1 MLPIVAVVGRQNVG
15 KSSLVNALARMRL
28 SIVDAAPGVTRDRT
42 DNIISYRGRTFNLVD
57 TGGIGLEKGDF
68 FHDAVDKQIQFA
80 IDQAD
85 LILFLVS
92 VQDGVT
98 ELDRRVAR
106 RLRKSRKE
114 ILLVGNKADTLEME
128 KGIPDLFELGFDEAF
143 AVSAVHRRRTGELL
157 ELLALKFP
165 ERPLPERGIRVAVV
179 GKRNVGKSTFING
192 LAGEERVIVS
202 ELAGTTR
209 DSVDVKI
216 ERGGKIFTLIDT
228 AGLRKKGKA
237 EDSVELFSRV
247 RTEGAI
253 KRADVVLFM
262 IEVQRKITE
271 VDKRIASLIEK
282 EKKPCAVLLNK
293 WDLIPEGFETH
304 QFVDYLAKA
313 MPLLR
318 YAPVGILSAV
328 SGKKLWDFVDMGEEL
343 YHQAS
348 ARIPTRELNDALN
361 AAQKLRTPSGK
372 RGKLARIYYAAQ
384 RGILPPRFI
393 VFCNDPRIFAPDY
406 IRYLEGKLREFLP
419 FPEVPIWLELKP
431 RKRKRKRS

>member
-15 KSSLVNALARMRL
+15 KSSLVNALAKLRL
-28 SIVDAAPGVTRDRT
+28 SIVDATPGVTRDRT
-42 DNIISYRGRTFNLVD
+42 DNIISHRGRVFNLVD

-85 LILFLVS
+85 LILFVMS

-98 ELDRRVAR
+98 ELDQRVAR
-106 RLRKSRKE
+106 RLRKAHKE
-114 ILLVGNKADTLEME
+114 ILLVANKADTLEME
-128 KGIPDLFELGFDEAF
+128 KGIPDLFELGFGEAF
-143 AVSAVHRRRTGELL
+143 AVSAVHRRGTGELL
-157 ELLALKFP
+157 ELLAGKFP
-165 ERPLPERGIRVAVV
+165 ERPYPKKGIRIAVV

-209 DSVDVKI
+209 DAVDVKI
-216 ERGGKIFTLIDT
+216 ERDGKILTLIDT

-262 IEVQRKITE
+262 IEVQKTVTE
-271 VDKRIASLIEK
+271 VDKRIAALIEN
-282 EKKPCAVLLNK
+282 EKKPCAVILNK
-293 WDLIPEGFETH
+293 WDLIPEGFVTH
-304 QFVDYLAKA
+304 QFVDYLSKA

-328 SGKKLWDFVDMGEEL
+328 SGKKLWDVIQLGEDL
-343 YHQAS
+343 YQQAS
-348 ARIPTRELNDALN
+348 VKIPTKELNDALN

-384 RGILPPRFI
+384 KGVRPPHFI

-406 IRYLEGKLREFLP
+406 IRYLTGKLREFLP
-419 FPEVPIWLELKP
+419 FPEVPIRLELKP

>member
-1 MLPIVAVVGRQNVG
+1 MLPVVAVVCRQNVG
-15 KSSLVNALARMRL
+15 KSSLVNALAKMRL
-28 SIVDAAPGVTRDRT
+28 SIVDATPGVTRDRT
-42 DNIISYRGRTFNLVD
+42 DNLISYLGRTFNLVD
-57 TGGIGLEKGDF
+57 TGGIGLEKNDF

-85 LILFLVS
+85 LILFVLS

-98 ELDRRVAR
+98 ELDARVAR

-114 ILLVGNKADTLEME
+114 ILLVANKADTLEME
-128 KGIPDLFELGFDEAF
+128 KGVADLFELGFGEAF

-157 ELLALKFP
+157 ELLASKFP
-165 ERPLPERGIRVAVV
+165 EQPYPKKGIRIAVV

-216 ERGGKIFTLIDT
+216 ERDGKILTLIDT

-247 RTEGAI
+247 RSEGAI

-262 IEVQRKITE
+262 IEVQKSITE

-293 WDLIPEGFETH
+293 WDLIPEKFETH
-304 QFVDYLAKA
+304 EFIDYLAKA

-318 YAPVGILSAV
+318 YAPVGILSAIK
-328 SGKKLWDFVDMGEEL
+328 GEKLWDIIQMGEDL
-343 YHQAS
+343 YNQAS
-348 ARIPTRELNDALN
+348 IKVPTKELNDALN

-384 RGILPPRFI
+384 KGVLPPRFI
-393 VFCNDPRIFAPDY
+393 IFCNDPRIFAQDY
-406 IRYLEGKLREFLP
+406 LRYLEGKMREFLP
-419 FPEVPIWLELKP
+419 FPEVPIRLELKP
-431 RKRKRKRS
+431 RSRRKKKS